1 MPQAPSNA
9 APERRRRKVRQG
21 VVVSNKMAKSIVVR
35 VSRTMRH
42 PIYQKVIQRSKKYMA
57 HCEDASVKTGDLVRI
72 MECRPLSRHKR
83 WRLIEVLQRS
93 EELEQLPESALN
105 PAVARGA
112 GAPRAAPAGSAE
124 GKDEP
129 AAPEA
134 GEPQAKGQS

>member
-42 PIYQKVIQRSKKYMA
+42 PIYRKVIQRSKKYMA
-57 HCEDASVKTGDLVRI
+57 HCEDASVKAGDLVRI

-83 WRLIEVLQRS
+83 WRLIEVVKRS
-93 EELEQLPESALN
+93 EALEPLPESALN
-105 PAVARGA
+105 PAVALG
-112 GAPRAAPAGSAE
+112 AAPAPAPAGNGTDKAGRTG
-124 GKDEP
+124 GKD
-129 AAPEA
+129 
-134 GEPQAKGQS
+134 